1 MKYLKYIVAAIFL
14 IFPVV
19 VFAATVK
26 PDALE
31 FQKKVENYYSL
42 ISYQKLDEA
51 FAMKDDPKITL
62 DKFKKLYKDPIA
74 ATTSNFKKIRKN
86 VYGFE
91 VRVIPKD
98 YKKTIEFYDIV
109 MELRNGKL
117 RTLSTKKIIHR
128 VEERVKFN
136 NSLKASIEW
145 DDGIYK
151 VFINKNGN
159 KKLIVKLKATESEQ
173 YQSYSNLKFSKKGLY
188 LTFEK
193 NGWEWSGV
201 NIYDIKNQKLSN
213 DFYGSGL
220 YGFTAKE
227 DYFYLC
233 NESGISGGELFV
245 MKMQG
250 FIKKHLYGGEQSE
263 EKEALTEC
271 GPFDS
276 KRNIIH
282 YKKGDLGGDNKPY
295 EYSIYK

>member
-1 MKYLKYIVAAIFL
+1 MLNAVRIKYLVPLELKSK
-14 IFPVV
+14 FP
-19 VFAATVK
+19 
-26 PDALE
+26 D
-31 FQKKVENYYSL
+31 S
-42 ISYQKLDEA
+42 S
-51 FAMKDDPKITL
+51 
-62 DKFKKLYKDPIA
+62 
-74 ATTSNFKKIRKN
+74 RK
-86 VYGFE
+86 
-91 VRVIPKD
+91 
-98 YKKTIEFYDIV
+98 
-109 MELRNGKL
+109 
-117 RTLSTKKIIHR
+117 
-128 VEERVKFN
+128 
-136 NSLKASIEW
+136 
-145 DDGIYK
+145 IYK

-213 DFYGSGL
+213 DFYGSGF

-263 EKEALTEC
+263 EKESLTKC

-282 YKKGDLGGDNKPY
+282 YKKGELGGNDKPY
-295 EYSIYK
+295 EYSIYSS